1 MSVAVDHYRDSYLP
15 GIVNI
20 YNEMSTLLPYH
31 WPVSIPDFVSAILVD
46 GPLHDGLY
54 QFDPQELIVAL
65 DSQKRV
71 TGFLH
76 YTEARGSGKGSIR
89 VIFAAGNESESIADA
104 LLGEALSRLYQSG
117 ANRIVAWPIRN
128 GYPFYGMTRGA
139 CWSGFRLDELLLAKG
154 FRRYPAE
161 IPETFYATALPKV
174 RFIALPGSGIQFNT
188 VASEEPI
195 GLKAPLLTRRHTA
208 LLNGNIIGD
217 ACWFRLDELQG
228 HPEAR
233 QIAYILRLGILQ
245 DFIKEG
251 ITRTLLLQAFQAM
264 AGEGIRAVALTCGP
278 EVAPD
283 TIDLL
288 KSLGFVP
295 LGASFRYVKET

>member
-1 MSVAVDHYRDSYLP
+1 MSVAVDNYRDSYLS

-31 WPVSIPDFVSAILVD
+31 WPVSIPDFVSAILFD
-46 GPLHDGLY
+46 GPLNDCLY
-54 QFDPQELIVAL
+54 RFDPQELIVAL
-65 DSQKRV
+65 DSQKKV

-76 YTEARGSGKGSIR
+76 YTDARGSGKGAIR
-89 VIFAAGNESESIADA
+89 VIFSAGNGDENAAEA
-104 LLGEALSRLYQSG
+104 LLDEALSRLSKSG

-139 CWSGFRLDELLLAKG
+139 CWSGFRLDELFLAKG
-154 FRRYPAE
+154 FRHYPAE
-161 IPETFYATALPKV
+161 APEVFYATALPKV
-174 RFIALPGSGIQFNT
+174 RFIALPGSAIQFDFM
-188 VASEEPI
+188 ASEEQV
-195 GLKAPLLTRRHTA
+195 GLKVPLLMRRHTA
-208 LLNGNIIGD
+208 LLNGNTIGD
-217 ACWFRLDELQG
+217 TCWLRLDELQG

-233 QIAYILRLGILQ
+233 QIACILRLGILH

-264 AGEGIRAVALTCGP
+264 AGEGIRAVILTCGP
-278 EVAPD
+278 EVAPE
-283 TIDLL
+283 TINLL

-295 LGASFRYVKET
+295 LGSSFRYVKGT